1 MKIRF
6 FGTVMTLVLSFVLL
20 FSAIALAA
28 EPVAVTIQGKI
39 MDWDLKQNM
48 IVVNEKYFFWNAE
61 TLFHDEK
68 GNVTKGGQFKVRQL
82 KMNTL
87 VNIEAIKKPDA
98 KRQFIIKKLYLVP
111 K

>member
-1 MKIRF
+1 
-6 FGTVMTLVLSFVLL
+6 MTLVVSFILL
-20 FSAIALAA
+20 FSPLAFTA
-28 EPVAVTIQGKI
+28 EPVAVTIQGRI
-39 MDWDLKQNM
+39 MDWDLKKNM

-68 GNVTKGGQFKVRQL
+68 GNVIKGDQFKVEQL

-87 VNIEAIKKPDA
+87 VNIEAVKKTSA
-98 KRQFIIKKLYLVP
+98 KRQFTIKKLSLLP